1 MMGVVTVD
9 DPHRPPLETVRD
21 ATRWVET

>member
-9 DPHRPPLETVRD
+9 DPHRPPLETVHD
-21 ATRWVET
+21 ATQWVET